1 MTPQQLMT
9 AALDRRSVV
18 GFHWNIENSERP
30 MPAAFL
36 IGMPFSVVMRRI
48 GDMKLYEKRK
58 VIRSA
63 STNSAKL

>member
-1 MTPQQLMT
+1 
-9 AALDRRSVV
+9 
-18 GFHWNIENSERP
+18 